1 MECNIVFTVFKAFVK
16 DLDSKRRMLQE
27 GTREDKNSV
36 SYVSAG
42 DRSEWPARD
51 SLGVSSGLLPKQI
64 IRAHTI

>member
-1 MECNIVFTVFKAFVK
+1 MECNIVFTVFKAFIK

-51 SLGVSSGLLPKQI
+51 SLGVS
-64 IRAHTI
+64 